1 MANKY
6 SSIGKKL
13 REKSLGELFTGF
25 GKTGTPT
32 PNKTISKKQTTQT
45 NNTSTQDKIPQKQTF
60 EQFQKSTFLHNR
72 FKRLTSRTEEERKAD
87 EKSNKPQ
94 NINVAGGYFSKA
106 SQKLADSPIGQFGKA
121 VSGTLVKNTTDLAM
135 NATQGFIQATQEGVV
150 GAQKLV
156 TGNKDIYDTEREA
169 RIKQWQK
176 DWYRTNP
183 EDKPIMPTDSTKQ
196 YYEQAYKDATD
207 RLDRLNAGTD
217 AARKMDIYEG
227 DYEGAQTIGAL
238 TSANKGIEKAQTKVD
253 ESLTGF
259 ADLENQPY
267 ATRFVANAVGS
278 VPTSVVSLIPF
289 GVGFS
294 INYMAQKQ
302 SAIDQKYA
310 ELTANGRKLTNQD
323 AADIFTYGTYSALIE
338 AGSEQIWSF
347 GGIGTSTAKQLA
359 AQMLKAPTKSVIKQ
373 LVKEAVK
380 SGAQEGF
387 EEIVSG
393 LGQGM
398 LAKITTD
405 KDATLFSLAD
415 ETSLIYL
422 FGEGGLAEQA
432 ASGFV
437 MGSMMNTATSYANK
451 DAFKKTNEYYESII
465 TIDGQQ
471 MKVKDVPL
479 EKLTFE
485 IQEGGMEALLADL
498 KKPETVA
505 IVQKQTAVTAEQ
517 IEKGQPIDKQ
527 IKNKRDI
534 LTNAY
539 KSVAENKTPEQQAQY
554 EKLTGTLKPE
564 IAQDE
569 EYKKSLAKVKSKY
582 TASQLTDKIDRKD
595 AEIAELETELA
606 DASTEDKAS
615 IQEEIMLQK
624 SLRENYRATLERVAT
639 ITPDM
644 STHSTELVSSKPV
657 DPVAEETNNVAM
669 QEEDGVKTATGGIVE
684 SPMIKNAP
692 SGNVIE
698 SIKSPNKHVFSTA
711 KAVQIGDIIASTDAY
726 GNVNPKFP
734 KERQPRFV
742 ERKSSTE
749 QIADIAY
756 KTDFMAYAGIER
768 VQDGVPMV
776 SADGVGIIGNHRLAA
791 LLLMFKENIAKFRQY
806 QAYMIKNA
814 SKFGLNPAKMT
825 GDFIVVRVLSP
836 DEDLD
841 SLVNEGNVSGTAA
854 MSASEIAVGDS
865 KKLSDSIMAWFV
877 TDENGEMTGAQNKTF
892 NNRFI
897 NEVVPESERA
907 SMRDGNGEISMNGLR
922 RIQNAM
928 FYKAYGNIDLL
939 TRVSES
945 TNNNVKKLTN
955 TLINVSPRI
964 VTLKEGIAAGKYYDV
979 ATAQL
984 ITDVATKWVI
994 MKQSKEGKDV
1004 LAYLKGTAKQRQA
1017 DMFNEKENP
1026 LEMSMIL
1033 AFEVNRG
1040 SGKNL
1045 TSLINRI
1052 IDLHMAE
1059 GTPENGFFGLDQ
1071 KTVNLETIINTA
1083 LEGKEYGTI
1092 QDLENLYAESGDGSE
1107 GAVTAVGSVERGQKE
1122 SEPVKVA
1129 AQEVQGEATASK
1141 EVTET
1146 IVPAVQA
1153 DEGRKQKIARRKE
1166 VRIQLEAIY
1175 SKYGADLEGKIAT
1188 KYVALGREFSELT
1201 FDLRPKINP
1210 EKIKSPEERKSTLTL
1225 ETIKAIHN
1233 DMYKNKTAFL
1243 AIDEAAHGTFQSA
1256 NTAVDNIVEGKNR
1269 AISPVEF
1276 YGLFSDTRNAL
1287 RKQYGDTIT
1296 LYRSE
1301 GQQKAKATKNYA
1313 TTREAAQEYF
1323 DLQKGTRVIK
1333 LITPIENVIAANVT
1347 GNGNYHEI
1355 IVGEPPVKNTD
1366 VVTTSSNK
1374 EQTLDEEIKSDIK
1387 KPSSE
1392 TAIKKAIA
1400 DAESKYKTHGDVV
1413 EAIEKLRK
1421 DALTEVS
1428 KTEEKRSEDGLLQ
1441 MNLQLFALSEL
1452 AKRFKDV
1459 PEGGR
1464 LHSYIDTFNDML
1476 TRGTTAEM
1484 QAFLEARLP
1493 TEIFFYETLGNK
1505 ESINLSEKKMKDNG
1519 EKYLIDLYSQLLDK
1533 PNIELKPDELISLSK
1548 YLVDLTSSAEPD
1560 IVSRGI
1566 LGLEALSDKL
1576 TRAGQFIQSVRI
1588 LNSLIPE
1595 RKAYSMVREL
1605 DRDTSDDI
1613 DKKTLSNATDETK
1626 RVITEETKKAIDA
1639 AVKEYDRQTKN
1650 KDSSDV
1656 DKEVKKGEK
1665 PSLEKVLASM
1675 IKADIVPHVSKE
1687 QTADQIALKILH
1699 GIYTELNPKSTKPGG
1714 DVFNELA
1721 LMAINRNK
1729 YGNVWDKAKPLVQK
1743 AIDEENIKRLE
1754 NGISPLEVPQNY
1766 IERYRDPDFTVRM
1779 MNQSI
1784 RKVLEYNGTTIQ
1796 AEARKYFIGGVSSE
1810 EAINKFVQG
1819 LKDKFD
1825 ILSTD
1830 EFPSDAFAY
1839 LKENIL
1845 KQYKNNLNKAR
1856 ETIRS
1861 RIRKTVEMQGR
1872 KKAIGNKSSIEKTID
1887 QLTDAVISD
1896 SLSDDEINKVWANRL
1911 GVNYITSEMK
1921 DSIYENMIRIEKIA
1935 DEYERDSAYE
1945 QFVSSIASQIK
1956 ATNWQKAYAWRRF
1969 AMLISPTSWIRNGV
1983 SNIAAKP
1990 FYAVT
1995 DAVTN
2000 VLQKALKI
2008 DSEYRIRG
2016 KRHIREGQ
2024 NAEIDAVVS
2033 TVVTRSRIQRI
2044 VDESAKYQIKQLI
2057 QAERKIFETSWIEKM
2072 TKAPLNVMSTGKFT
2086 RTSKHGLSFLG
2097 DAMMLERHYKDAFR
2111 NKLNA
2116 LGYTESLSET
2126 RKQEMIAIAANT
2138 AKEVGITRTY
2148 RELGEIASKLN
2159 ALKNSSA
2166 SNMEIKK
2173 LVESGQLNKARAKRA
2188 RVQSLSMAIDFA
2200 VPFITTPMAIA
2211 VEAYRFSPVALGSSL
2226 IQLGVAKA
2234 KGVTKT
2240 DSRYT
2245 AELTQK
2251 MSQALVGSAGQWVI
2265 GFMLA
2270 SLGVLT
2276 GAAPDGEKEKQAWEL
2291 EGKKPYS
2298 IYIKG
2303 FGSISINWLQ
2313 PVALG
2318 LMGGAESYNTI
2329 AKGGTSI
2336 DTVFSAATAG
2346 IEGMLSDTTVSS
2358 IKKLFGSRDGITG
2371 DLKNLT
2377 TSGVFQFFP
2386 TILKRFATS
2395 LDPYTRDTYS
2405 GEASQ
2410 ILINRGVSYLPVG
2423 SMAQPMQVDIWGN
2436 PVENE
2441 DLGMGIF
2448 GRSLL
2453 NLITPFNVS
2462 SAKMDNVS
2470 NEVVRLF
2477 NETGDTACLPVI
2489 VNAKWTKEYKDKK
2502 YSFDL
2507 SGQDYVDY
2515 QTMMGKT
2522 AYKYVE
2528 KTIKTSDYKK
2538 LSDKKKIKVLV
2549 AVYKEASSDAKEKYI
2564 RTHT

>member
-1 MANKY
+1 
-6 SSIGKKL
+6 
-13 REKSLGELFTGF
+13 
-25 GKTGTPT
+25 
-32 PNKTISKKQTTQT
+32 
-45 NNTSTQDKIPQKQTF
+45 
-60 EQFQKSTFLHNR
+60 
-72 FKRLTSRTEEERKAD
+72 
-87 EKSNKPQ
+87 
-94 NINVAGGYFSKA
+94 
-106 SQKLADSPIGQFGKA
+106 
-121 VSGTLVKNTTDLAM
+121 
-135 NATQGFIQATQEGVV
+135 
-150 GAQKLV
+150 
-156 TGNKDIYDTEREA
+156 
-169 RIKQWQK
+169 
-176 DWYRTNP
+176 
-183 EDKPIMPTDSTKQ
+183 
-196 YYEQAYKDATD
+196 
-207 RLDRLNAGTD
+207 
-217 AARKMDIYEG
+217 
-227 DYEGAQTIGAL
+227 
-238 TSANKGIEKAQTKVD
+238 
-253 ESLTGF
+253 
-259 ADLENQPY
+259 
-267 ATRFVANAVGS
+267 
-278 VPTSVVSLIPF
+278 
-289 GVGFS
+289 
-294 INYMAQKQ
+294 
-302 SAIDQKYA
+302 
-310 ELTANGRKLTNQD
+310 
-323 AADIFTYGTYSALIE
+323 
-338 AGSEQIWSF
+338 
-347 GGIGTSTAKQLA
+347 
-359 AQMLKAPTKSVIKQ
+359 
-373 LVKEAVK
+373 
-380 SGAQEGF
+380 
-387 EEIVSG
+387 
-393 LGQGM
+393 
-398 LAKITTD
+398 
-405 KDATLFSLAD
+405 
-415 ETSLIYL
+415 
-422 FGEGGLAEQA
+422 
-432 ASGFV
+432 
-437 MGSMMNTATSYANK
+437 
-451 DAFKKTNEYYESII
+451 
-465 TIDGQQ
+465 
-471 MKVKDVPL
+471 
-479 EKLTFE
+479 
-485 IQEGGMEALLADL
+485 
-498 KKPETVA
+498 
-505 IVQKQTAVTAEQ
+505 
-517 IEKGQPIDKQ
+517 
-527 IKNKRDI
+527 
-534 LTNAY
+534 
-539 KSVAENKTPEQQAQY
+539 
-554 EKLTGTLKPE
+554 
-564 IAQDE
+564 
-569 EYKKSLAKVKSKY
+569 
-582 TASQLTDKIDRKD
+582 
-595 AEIAELETELA
+595 
-606 DASTEDKAS
+606 
-615 IQEEIMLQK
+615 
-624 SLRENYRATLERVAT
+624 
-639 ITPDM
+639 
-644 STHSTELVSSKPV
+644 
-657 DPVAEETNNVAM
+657 
-669 QEEDGVKTATGGIVE
+669 
-684 SPMIKNAP
+684 
-692 SGNVIE
+692 
-698 SIKSPNKHVFSTA
+698 
-711 KAVQIGDIIASTDAY
+711 
-726 GNVNPKFP
+726 
-734 KERQPRFV
+734 
-742 ERKSSTE
+742 
-749 QIADIAY
+749 
-756 KTDFMAYAGIER
+756 
-768 VQDGVPMV
+768 
-776 SADGVGIIGNHRLAA
+776 
-791 LLLMFKENIAKFRQY
+791 
-806 QAYMIKNA
+806 MIKNA
-814 SKFGLNPAKMT
+814 SKFGLNPAEMT
-825 GDFIVVRVLSP
+825 GDFIVVRVLSA
-836 DEDLD
+836 DEDLG
-841 SLVNEGNVSGTAA
+841 SLVNEGNISGTAA
-854 MSASEIAVGDS
+854 MSASEIAVVDS
-865 KKLSDSIMAWFV
+865 KKLTDSIMAWFV
-877 TDENGEMTGAQNKTF
+877 TDENGEMTGAANKTF

-984 ITDVATKWVI
+984 ITDVATKWVT
-994 MKQSKEGKDV
+994 MKQSKEGKNV
-1004 LAYLKGTAKQRQA
+1004 LAYLKGDAKQRQES
-1017 DMFNEKENP
+1017 MFNEDENP

-1040 SGKNL
+1040 SAKNL

-1107 GAVTAVGSVERGQKE
+1107 GAVATLGLAERGQKE

-1129 AQEVQGEATASK
+1129 AQEVQGEATSSEESAGEVSK
-1141 EVTET
+1141 TNEK
-1146 IVPAVQA
+1146 AVVA
-1153 DEGRKQKIARRKE
+1153 KAIAEFGTTKNINE
-1166 VRIQLEAIY
+1166 AGYILKDGTMLDFSDKKNGGEPGQRIQDHRDIAGIY
-1175 SKYGADLEGKIAT
+1175 AEKLDSQTAYLNKFIEDTGAVRVKPLSDQ
-1188 KYVALGREFSELT
+1188 
-1201 FDLRPKINP
+1201 FDF
-1210 EKIKSPEERKSTLTL
+1210 
-1225 ETIKAIHN
+1225 
-1233 DMYKNKTAFL
+1233 D
-1243 AIDEAAHGTFQSA
+1243 
-1256 NTAVDNIVEGKNR
+1256 IVESVGITEKQREVITR
-1269 AISPVEF
+1269 AIRNKARVDIDVYASAQSNSPSKTIELDMPLV
-1276 YGLFSDTRNAL
+1276 SDVMKEIDGYVVKETAPAP
-1287 RKQYGDTIT
+1287 KQT
-1296 LYRSE
+1296 
-1301 GQQKAKATKNYA
+1301 YA
-1313 TTREAAQEYF
+1313 EAQAAQEV
-1323 DLQKGTRVIK
+1323 QGEATPRVK
-1333 LITPIENVIAANVT
+1333 P
-1347 GNGNYHEI
+1347 
-1355 IVGEPPVKNTD
+1355 
-1366 VVTTSSNK
+1366 
-1374 EQTLDEEIKSDIK
+1374 EQTLDEEISADVK

-1392 TAIKKAIA
+1392 PAIKKAIA

-1428 KTEEKRSEDGLLQ
+1428 KTEENRSEDGLLQ

-1464 LHSYIDTFNDML
+1464 LHSYINTFNDML
-1476 TRGTTAEM
+1476 TRGTTLEM
-1484 QAFLEARLP
+1484 QSFLESRLP

-1505 ESINLSEKKMKDNG
+1505 ESIELSENKMKKNG
-1519 EKYLIDLYSQLLDK
+1519 EKYLVDLYSQLLDK

-1560 IVSRGI
+1560 IVARGI

-1576 TRAGQFIQSVRI
+1576 TRAGQFIQSVRV

-1595 RKAYSMVREL
+1595 RKAYSMIREL
-1605 DRDTSDDI
+1605 DRDTSDLI
-1613 DKKTLSNATDETK
+1613 DKKELSNATDETK
-1626 RVITEETKKAIDA
+1626 RVISEETKKAIDA
-1639 AVKEYDRQTKN
+1639 AVKEYDSKTKN

-1665 PSLEKVLASM
+1665 PTLEKVLASM

-1687 QTADQIALKILH
+1687 QTVDQIALKILH

-1743 AIDEENIKRLE
+1743 AIEEENVKRLAK
-1754 NGISPLEVPQNY
+1754 GLSPLEVPQNY

-1796 AEARKYFIGGVSSE
+1796 EEARKYFIGGVSGE
-1810 EAINKFVQG
+1810 EAINRFVQG

-1825 ILSTD
+1825 VLSTD

-1845 KQYKNNLNKAR
+1845 KQYKDNLNKAK
-1856 ETIRS
+1856 ESIRL
-1861 RIRKTVEMQGR
+1861 RLRKTVESQGH

-1896 SLSDDEINKVWANRL
+1896 SLSDDEINKVWAKRL

-1921 DSIYENMIRIEKIA
+1921 DSIYENMIRIEKIT

-1945 QFVSSIASQIK
+1945 QFVSTIASQIK
-1956 ATNWQKAYAWRRF
+1956 ATKWQKVYAWRRF
-1969 AMLISPTSWIRNGV
+1969 AMLISPTSWIRNGI

-2000 VLQKALKI
+2000 LAQKALKV

-2086 RTSKHGLSFLG
+2086 RTSKRGLSFLG

-2116 LGYTESLSET
+2116 LGYAESLSET
-2126 RKQEMIAIAANT
+2126 KKQEMISIAANT

-2166 SNMEIKK
+2166 SNLEIKK

-2211 VEAYRFSPVALGSSL
+2211 VEAYRFSPIALASSL
-2226 IQLGVAKA
+2226 TQLGIAKV

-2251 MSQALVGSAGQWVI
+2251 MSQALVGSAGQWVV
-2265 GFMLA
+2265 GFVLA

-2303 FGSISINWLQ
+2303 FGSVSINWLQ

-2358 IKKLFGSRDGITG
+2358 IKRLFGSRDGVTG

-2423 SMAQPMQVDIWGN
+2423 SMSQPMQVDIWGN

-2441 DLGMGIF
+2441 DLGMGIL

-2462 SAKMDNVS
+2462 TAKMDDVS
-2470 NEVVRLF
+2470 SEVIELF

-2515 QTMMGKT
+2515 QIMMGET
-2522 AYKYVE
+2522 SYKYAKE
-2528 KTIKTSDYKK
+2528 IMKDKEYKNAGN
-2538 LSDKKKIKVLV
+2538 KKKVKLLK
-2549 AVYKEASSDAKEKYI
+2549 AAYAQASSDAKEKYI